1 MLAPP
6 NSRAPGNAVQFAR
19 DAMICLSDEPMHSS
33 MSQATLDRLDRLNK
47 IGVALSAEKDMPQL
61 LEMIL
66 LGAQAITRADGGT
79 LYTMTPQRS
88 LRFEIIRTDSR
99 HIAMGGTGGVPI
111 PFPPIELYNQDQQPN
126 DRMVVAYAVLH
137 DCTVNIADAY
147 SEAGF
152 DFSGT
157 RTFDA
162 QTGYRSQSFLTIPMK
177 NHENDIIGVLQLI
190 NKQDPHSGAI
200 VAFDDADRRLAE
212 SLASQ
217 AAVALTN
224 KKLIAEL
231 NGLFEAFI
239 QLIAAAI
246 DEKSPYTGGHCRRVP
261 VLTLMLAEA
270 ASGVQTGSLKDFTL
284 TQPDRYELSIA
295 AWLHDCGKITTP
307 EHVVDKSTKL
317 ETLFDRIHRVDVCFE
332 IVQRDAEI
340 ERLRR
345 QLALAKNSQQQE
357 TIPADEQ
364 DAAMSTQLMDE
375 RDFLRRA
382 NLGGE
387 FMSAADQ
394 ERVRTI
400 ATRSWIDLDGK
411 PRSLLTE
418 NEVENL
424 CIARGTLT
432 PAERAVIN
440 KHISATIKMLESLP
454 FPKHLRRVPEYAGG
468 HHERM
473 DGKGYPRGLTREQ
486 MSVPARVMAIADI
499 FEALTAADRPYKK
512 AKPLSES
519 LGILGRMKREQHI
532 DAELFDVFLDQ
543 KVYLHY
549 AQQYL
554 QPEQI
559 DIHEPHEIPG
569 YPFE

>member
-1 MLAPP
+1 MPP
-6 NSRAPGNAVQFAR
+6 AAA
-19 DAMICLSDEPMHSS
+19 
-33 MSQATLDRLDRLNK
+33 LDRLDRLNQ
-47 IGVALSAEKDMPQL
+47 IGVALSAEKDMPRL

-66 LGAQAITRADGGT
+66 LGAQAITHADGGT

-88 LRFEIIRTDSR
+88 LRFEIIRTDSQ
-99 HIAMGGTGGVPI
+99 HIAMGGTSGTPI
-111 PFPPIELYNQDQQPN
+111 PFAPLELYHPDGQPN
-126 DRMVVAYAVLH
+126 DRMVVAHAVLH
-137 DCTVNIADAY
+137 DRTVNIADAY

-157 RTFDA
+157 RAFDA

-190 NKQDPHSGAI
+190 NKHDPAGAVI
-200 VAFDDADRRLAE
+200 AFDDDDRRLAE

-217 AAVALTN
+217 AAVALTT

-239 QLIAAAI
+239 QLIATAI

-261 VLTLMLAEA
+261 VLTLLLAEA
-270 ASGVQTGSLKDFTL
+270 ASRAQTGSLKDFTL
-284 TQPDRYELSIA
+284 SAQDRYELSIA

-307 EHVVDKSTKL
+307 EYVVDKATKL
-317 ETLFDRIHRVDVCFE
+317 ETLFDRIDLVEARFD
-332 IVQRDAEI
+332 ILRRDAEI
-340 ERLRR
+340 ARLHG
-345 QLALAKNSQQQE
+345 QLAALRNGKPQTAA
-357 TIPADEQ
+357 PLDEH
-364 DAAMSTQLMDE
+364 DAAELAQLKEE
-375 RDFLRRA
+375 REFLRRV
-382 NLGGE
+382 NRGGE
-387 FMSAADQ
+387 FMPVEDQ
-394 ERVRTI
+394 QRVRAI
-400 ATRSWIDLDGK
+400 AARRWIDLDGEAR
-411 PRSLLTE
+411 PLLTE

-432 PAERAVIN
+432 SAERDIIN
-440 KHISATIKMLESLP
+440 NHIVTTIKMLESLP

-486 MSVPARVMAIADI
+486 MPVPARVMAIADI

-512 AKPLSES
+512 AKTLSES
-519 LGILGRMKREQHI
+519 LSILGRMKREQHI
-532 DAELFDVFLDQ
+532 DAELFDVFLQQ

-549 AQQYL
+549 ARQYL
-554 QPEQI
+554 QPAQI
-559 DIHEPHEIPG
+559 DIDEPHEIPG